1 VYERQRE
8 EAEQRMHDM
17 LKEQKTTEAERA
29 KEDTVKLDKKLQQM
43 EETFASERRQQ
54 QQHAE
59 VLQAQ
64 LQQMQQAKPSKK
76 ETSLMPIITL
86 LAGLTTSGIG
96 LLTLNPAA
104 IVAGIGTAMDGLS
117 GGNGGTE

>member
-1 VYERQRE
+1 MYERQRE

-17 LKEQKTTEAERA
+17 LKAQKTTEAERA
-29 KEDTVKLDKKLQQM
+29 KEDTEKLDKKLQQM
-43 EETFASERRQQ
+43 EEMFAFERKQQ

-59 VLQAQ
+59 AIQA
-64 LQQMQQAKPSKK
+64 QMQQLQHAKPSKK
-76 ETSLMPIITL
+76 ETSLMPIISL

-104 IVAGIGTAMDGLS
+104 VVSGIGTALDGLS
-117 GGNGGTE
+117 GGGGGAE